1 MSAGYDTTAWVDHP
15 HCNPAHRPEGRM
27 RWKAKILNSRTGKL
41 ETVQMRGPRNPSRW
55 LPHQGVQEAERRRLR
70 MEGRAN
76 G

>member
-1 MSAGYDTTAWVDHP
+1 MYDRNTWNDHP
-15 HCNPAHRPEGRM
+15 HRNPAHRPEGRK
-27 RWKAKILNSRTGKL
+27 RWKTKVLNPTTGKV

-55 LPHQGVQEAERRRLR
+55 LPHQGVQEAERRRAR